1 MSEQDARDQS
11 TRDRHDGGATN
22 PDEPLA
28 PSRKPQDHDPSRE
41 DRLLKTA
48 ELLLGTSMIFVG
60 FLNVFLSISGGFE
73 ISVFPFLLYFA
84 GLAIWAHAT
93 VQHPTTRYAVI
104 AGSIVLGLAIFHY
117 GEVLFWHK
125 QVVFWGTVATVSFFM
140 FKGSQT
146 P

>member
-1 MSEQDARDQS
+1 MSEQDTKEQVNQELS
-11 TRDRHDGGATN
+11 KL
-22 PDEPLA
+22 DEHLS

-48 ELLLGTSMIFVG
+48 ELLIGTTMIFVG

-84 GLAIWAHAT
+84 GMAIWAHAT
-93 VQHPTTRYAVI
+93 IQQQTTRYAVI
-104 AGSIVLGLAIFHY
+104 AGSLVLGLAIFHY

-125 QVVFWGTVATVSFFM
+125 QVVFWGTVAMVSYFM
-140 FKGSQT
+140 FKGTQT
-146 P
+146 S